1 MRRLTALTA
10 LALAALAGRAGAA
23 EISRVATSGE
33 PGNPFDLDLGVRWDR
48 SVENATITREG
59 TTERLRYVRT
69 RNAVVPRL
77 AVGLW
82 NDLDAHFEL
91 PYVLADDREWR
102 YGMYEGNPSG
112 PGSAPGTIAGNRI
125 HADNLPCNAP
135 PCPLFEVDGAGY
147 HGGRA
152 GDLKGGVSWGIF
164 NERKDDTKPVWL
176 VGVDI
181 TFPTSEK
188 WEPGKNRTP
197 DTWLSPYA
205 YKTRPGPF
213 GEKIWKV
220 DFYTTLSKRYAHVDP
235 YVRAHAQFA
244 FKTATTY
251 SNCDAES
258 EALAAGQMSS
268 RGANCASS
276 GSSADAKLPFVAG
289 LTFGSEFIPYE
300 DVKENQKLTID
311 ARFFSELTTS
321 QRFYNE
327 LSDATG
333 KLLATGRYME
343 FGGLLGLYLRASQ
356 YVQLQARA
364 SLAMR
369 TSHNL
374 TGEQMGDPLDPN
386 FDWRYDA
393 PGRRFRATEVAIFEL
408 SVGGVLQF

>member
-1 MRRLTALTA
+1 MRRLEAITA
-10 LALAALAGRAGAA
+10 LAIAALAGHAGAA

-48 SVENATITREG
+48 SVEAATITREG

-102 YGMYEGNPSG
+102 YSASG
-112 PGSAPGTIAGNRI
+112 PGTGPATIAGNLI
-125 HADNLPCNAP
+125 DANGATCTPAT
-135 PCPLFEVDGAGY
+135 PCPLFEVSGAGY

-152 GDLKGGVSWGIF
+152 GDLKAGVSWGIF
-164 NERKDDTKPVWL
+164 NDRKDDTKPFWL
-176 VGVDI
+176 VGVDV
-181 TFPTSEK
+181 TFPTAAK
-188 WEPGKNRTP
+188 WEPGKDRP
-197 DTWLSPYA
+197 GDTWVSPYA
-205 YKTRPGPF
+205 YETRPGPF
-213 GEKIWKV
+213 GEKIWKT
-220 DFYTTLSKRYAHVDP
+220 DFFTTLSKRYTYVDP
-235 YVRAHAQFA
+235 YVRAHAQLA
-244 FKTATTY
+244 FKTASTY
-251 SNCDAES
+251 SNCDAAS
-258 EALAAGQMSS
+258 TALPAGQMNSNAAS
-268 RGANCASS
+268 CASW

-300 DVKENQKLTID
+300 DAKGNQKLTID
-311 ARFFSELTTS
+311 ARFFSDLTS
-321 QRFYNE
+321 NQRFYNE

-333 KLLATGRYME
+333 KLLMTGGYLE
-343 FGGLLGLYLRASQ
+343 FGGLLGVYLRPSR

-369 TSHNL
+369 TSHDL
-374 TGEQMGDPLDPN
+374 TGEKMGAALNPN

-393 PGRRFRATEVAIFEL
+393 PGRRFRATEISVFEL
-408 SVGGVLQF
+408 SLGGVLQF